1 MCLTFNYRLE
11 NCEGV
16 PQVRLKCLMSSR
28 TWFTVDFISVLPL
41 NLILSTSSYNT
52 LARIARIPKLY
63 RLVKIAR

>member
-1 MCLTFNYRLE
+1 
-11 NCEGV
+11 
-16 PQVRLKCLMSSR
+16 MSSR